1 MRLVVTLGALA
12 LAGCVSETVQ
22 PDPQPV
28 LDGVWGNAVHD
39 GDLVVL
45 VPGTGAY
52 DYLAAPIEALPGPVP
67 VADVRAIPKLADDA
81 IVFEQAIAA
90 AHKAGMTNAQ
100 LESGALTFTL
110 WGAGFT
116 KLSAFTYV
124 SYEGI
129 HVPITILG
137 GESSCATGLILDNL
151 VNYNAQS
158 ADVDARDLYA
168 RTAAWLAAHPT
179 ADGSPRDVVIASH
192 SWGGAVAEYMMLE
205 QDTIANGP
213 LGGRLAF
220 VMAAG
225 VPGYILDFA
234 TTSPG
239 VRDVSNGWLY
249 EVDRPDDPVHALNP
263 SGNPD
268 GHQYCILSGDAYQ
281 GSYGITTDELS
292 CKGVPGHLHNEPVAA
307 A

>member
-1 MRLVVTLGALA
+1 MRLLLAVV
-12 LAGCVSETVQ
+12 LAGCVTEPVQ
-22 PDPQPV
+22 PDPKPV
-28 LDGVWGNAVHD
+28 LDGVWGKTVHE

-52 DYLAAPIEALPGPVP
+52 DYLAAAIEPLPGPVP
-67 VADVRAIPKLADDA
+67 VADVRAIPKLASDA

-90 AHKAGMTNAQ
+90 AHRAGVSNAA
-100 LESGALTFTL
+100 LESGALNFAL

-116 KLSAFTYV
+116 RLTAFTYV

-129 HVPITILG
+129 RVPITILG

-151 VNYNAQS
+151 VKYNAQS

-192 SWGGAVAEYMMLE
+192 SWGGAVAEYLTLE
-205 QDTIANGP
+205 EAAIANGP

-234 TTSPG
+234 TAGPG
-239 VRDVSNGWLY
+239 LRDVGDGWLY
-249 EVDRPDDPVHALNP
+249 EVDRPDDPVHLLNP

-268 GHQYCILSGDAYQ
+268 GHQYCILYGDAFQ
-281 GSYGITTDELS
+281 GSYGITTEELS
-292 CKGVPGHLHNEPVAA
+292 CKTVPGICPATH
-307 A
+307 